1 VFSYTYD
8 LNGRLESVVNADGT
22 TTRNEYDG
30 YGYLVRSV
38 TNWND
43 GVFDPSEPDTDIETR
58 YQYDANGNTIIVT
71 GTLGR
76 MTRTFYEGDR
86 VQGRIANWDGH
97 KTLADCA
104 ALPDVRD
111 ENICTQ
117 YAYDVSGY
125 TVIVTDTLGR
135 MTRTFYDAQGQVE
148 ARVANWNPAT
158 LSSPADCVLSPTN
171 ESVENVCTLY
181 GYDTVGRQITA
192 TNALNQS
199 SLTVY
204 DEINRPVISVANWDD
219 TPIDEEADCAFPPA
233 QPDTNLCT
241 VIYYD
246 ARGQRSAIKDPLG
259 NEIEY
264 GYDAQGRLITTT
276 RYLDGGPVVSVS
288 HYDALTC
295 PGGQCQG
302 GNRIGQID
310 ARGNTATYVYD
321 ELGRLVTTL
330 SPAGVEMTQGYDAV
344 GRVVTMTDGLDHS
357 TTIDYDAL
365 GRRVATTD
373 AEGHVTRYVYDGLGN
388 QVAMTDANSVRTSY
402 GYDGLGRLISVVEND
417 TGDASTHDSNV
428 LTRYAYDA
436 LGNRIV
442 ITNALGY
449 TSTHTTYDV
458 LGRPIT
464 VKDALGH
471 ETLTRYNALGYRTVV
486 TDANGSVTR
495 YSYDGLNRLISV
507 QYPDSNVQ
515 YAYDALGNRMAMTDT
530 LGVTRY
536 EYDDLYRL
544 VSVTD
549 LFTGTVAYSH
559 DLAGNRTQL
568 TYPDGKV
575 VTYTYN
581 ADNRLLQVQ
590 DWDSGLTRYAYDA
603 AGRLISTTLPNG
615 VVTTQQYDDAN
626 RLVNLAHTAADDT
639 LLASFSYEMDGVGNR
654 TQITEVLAQPGTGI
668 TTTTTITYDY
678 DPLQRLTDADYSSG
692 ERLQYAYDGAG
703 NMTAVT
709 ATITSTV
716 VTTKTY
722 DAANRLTTITTEGAV
737 RTLDWSAAGE
747 LLRDGDDTYTWDA
760 AGRLISATVDGTM
773 NRYAYLGDGG
783 RISMTVGSET
793 MTYTLDLAAPLV
805 QVLAVNGNG
814 GDVAYLYGLA
824 RIGEYDSEWRYHLA
838 DHLGSVRSLVGADGS
853 VKGTQTYQP
862 YGSPLSTAGTAS
874 SMYGFTG
881 EQTDPTGLVYLRA
894 RVYAPSLMQFTRRD
908 LWSGH
913 VLQPDSINGFNFV
926 NANPVCYIDPTGYQA
941 ENPCSDWWLPQRV
954 YWCDRIERDHNLGRA
969 RNLYY
974 FIGDMGRMQRGWGI
988 AEDLLDHHLEGNG
1001 QPVELVD
1008 KGPWLLQAPQS
1019 REVRDKLLNKFIHEH
1034 LLPVAHDCHNDYAEA
1049 MLMPKDFLEEERKN
1063 FLSIPNTTTD
1073 VGVALGKHYING
1085 MFKAQVLNSDGDK
1098 FLATL
1103 QVVYWVDDIH
1113 DFDENKALV
1122 IRQAG
1127 IGTVPHK
1134 WMKWLEDAGKAHEF
1148 SVHLEWNEQK
1158 LIIGSGSGFTTL
1170 PGLVP

>member
-1 VFSYTYD
+1 
-8 LNGRLESVVNADGT
+8 
-22 TTRNEYDG
+22 
-30 YGYLVRSV
+30 
-38 TNWND
+38 
-43 GVFDPSEPDTDIETR
+43 
-58 YQYDANGNTIIVT
+58 
-71 GTLGR
+71 
-76 MTRTFYEGDR
+76 
-86 VQGRIANWDGH
+86 
-97 KTLADCA
+97 
-104 ALPDVRD
+104 
-111 ENICTQ
+111 
-117 YAYDVSGY
+117 
-125 TVIVTDTLGR
+125 
-135 MTRTFYDAQGQVE
+135 
-148 ARVANWNPAT
+148 
-158 LSSPADCVLSPTN
+158 
-171 ESVENVCTLY
+171 
-181 GYDTVGRQITA
+181 VGRQITA

-204 DEINRPVISVANWDD
+204 DEINRPVISVANWDG
-219 TPIDEEADCAFPPA
+219 TPIDEEADCAFPPTRA
-233 QPDTNLCT
+233 DTNLCT

-259 NEIEY
+259 NETKY

-288 HYDALTC
+288 HYDAL
-295 PGGQCQG
+295 
-302 GNRIGQID
+302 GNRIGQTD
-310 ARGNTATYVYD
+310 ALSHTTTYIYD
-321 ELGRLVTTL
+321 EFNRLVMTL
-330 SPAGVEMTQGYDAV
+330 SPESIATTRGYNTL
-344 GRVVTMTDGLDHS
+344 GRIITITDGLGHQVL
-357 TTIDYDAL
+357 TDYDAL
-365 GRRVATTD
+365 GRRVAATD

-388 QVAMTDANSVRTSY
+388 QVTMTDANGVRTSY
-402 GYDGLGRLISVVEND
+402 GYDGAGRLVSVVEND
-417 TGDASTHDSNV
+417 TGDAPTHDSNV

-436 LGNRIV
+436 LGNRIA

-449 TSTHTTYDV
+449 TSTHTTYDA

-471 ETLTRYNALGYRTVV
+471 ETHTRYNALGYRIVV
-486 TDANGSVTR
+486 TDANGAVTY
-495 YSYDGLNRLISV
+495 YSYDGLNRLTTVYYESDGATV
-507 QYPDSNVQ
+507 AYE
-515 YAYDALGNRMAMTDT
+515 YDAVGNRTAMTDT

-549 LFTGTVAYSH
+549 PFTGTVEYGYN
-559 DLAGNRTQL
+559 LAGNRTQL

-575 VTYTYN
+575 VTYTYD

-590 DWDSGLTRYAYDA
+590 DWDDGLTRYAYDA

-722 DAANRLTTITTEGAV
+722 DAANRLTTVTTEGAV

-747 LLRDGDDTYTWDA
+747 LLRDGNDIYEWNA
-760 AGRLISATVDGTM
+760 AGRLVGATVDGM
-773 NRYAYLGDGG
+773 SNRYAYLGDGG

-793 MTYTLDLAAPLV
+793 MTYTLDLATPLV

-894 RVYAPSLMQFTRRD
+894 RVYAPGLGQFMSRD
-908 LWSGH
+908 SWHGDTYH
-913 VLQPDSINGFNFV
+913 PMTFNGFNYVDASPV
-926 NANPVCYIDPTGYQA
+926 NLTDPTGLSPQVACEEMCGRLLDPEYC
-941 ENPCSDWWLPQRV
+941 ECYCDWWSRQNHRDLTDWIVREMNANARDSIIASMWLWHV
-954 YWCDRIERDHNLGRA
+954 EFDRLVSENLVTKISFYPGYLYYDTLAQPTRIYDWYNLVKDGGRWDFKDKILDELETESTWLQTGEDGKGDWFEYSVTGNIHYGYVGRA
-969 RNLYY
+969 
-974 FIGDMGRMQRGWGI
+974 
-988 AEDLLDHHLEGNG
+988 A
-1001 QPVELVD
+1001 
-1008 KGPWLLQAPQS
+1008 
-1019 REVRDKLLNKFIHEH
+1019 
-1034 LLPVAHDCHNDYAEA
+1034 
-1049 MLMPKDFLEEERKN
+1049 
-1063 FLSIPNTTTD
+1063 
-1073 VGVALGKHYING
+1073 
-1085 MFKAQVLNSDGDK
+1085 
-1098 FLATL
+1098 
-1103 QVVYWVDDIH
+1103 
-1113 DFDENKALV
+1113 
-1122 IRQAG
+1122 
-1127 IGTVPHK
+1127 
-1134 WMKWLEDAGKAHEF
+1134 
-1148 SVHLEWNEQK
+1148 
-1158 LIIGSGSGFTTL
+1158 GFTTL
-1170 PGLVP
+1170 DLHLGAGYAEIIDSAHAERGEQNFCIDILGVRKCGYFNNEWSITYYDDPWDYNAVQFGSMLFDIFGWYIPVGGFVKLMGAYGHLLDRETPPLDADTYKNLYWPYPVGHFDNPGN